1 MGAVKWNGAE
11 RTETDDGIII
21 KTHREFTGTSWDD
34 LLEIPVDTCLQG
46 SAFYNITAGKA
57 AFWDGSE
64 NWVET
69 DGTEHSGI
77 PPVWKVF
84 VSPITSSD
92 AVYLD
97 NEGVAYEE
105 GVVQVEAAVPDQT
118 LPDGWSIVSL
128 DSLTVDNPNIEI
140 VPPDYDRRYYHTVTM
155 NGELGHFEAT
165 TFEGDKKTF
174 TISPYGVCSVDGVQ
188 VYYESDGTP
197 FDLAHDV
204 IHFDSPE
211 QGGVYFV
218 FKDGDEYL
226 NNFVAEVSDDDILW
240 VETNDEDEGYRTL
253 GIGQMGASAH
263 TDATARVMFRDRG
276 CAVTINVRYDID

>member
-34 LLEIPVDTCLQG
+34 LMEIPTDTCLQG
-46 SAFYNITAGKA
+46 SAFYNITVGKA

-77 PPVWKVF
+77 PPVWKIYVA
-84 VSPITSSD
+84 SSD
-92 AVYLD
+92 APADGVYVD
-97 NEGVAYEE
+97 NNGVAYYE
-105 GVVQVEAAVPDQT
+105 GEVRVVTAVPDEY
-118 LPDGWSIVSL
+118 DDSGWYTGDPL
-128 DSLTVDNPNIEI
+128 DALTCDNPNIAISDPHE
-140 VPPDYDRRYYHTVTM
+140 RRPYHLVEM

-165 TFEGDKKTF
+165 HEGNKKTF

-188 VYYESDGTP
+188 AYYLEGAQIDWV
-197 FDLAHDV
+197 HDT
-204 IHFDSPE
+204 IPITKYN
-211 QGGVYFV
+211 GNNFV

-226 NNFVAEVSDDDILW
+226 SDFVAKVSDEELLTTYVYDEEGGIKSLDI
-240 VETNDEDEGYRTL
+240 VCTKN
-253 GIGQMGASAH
+253 SAH
-263 TDATARVMFRDRG
+263 DDATVTVMFRDKG
-276 CAVTINVRYDID
+276 CAVTLNVRVDID